1 MNTRKIPTRR
11 LSRKQVGEAL
21 QSVPMQSILMG
32 ASNSKDKALTSKQ
45 LKFAEALAL
54 GDTKAGAYRKAY
66 SSKGSGKTESGEG
79 QRLAMHPAVSHQV
92 EAFKLAIEAQ
102 RYATPAALR
111 ALVIERLT
119 AAAINPEHKPAQQL
133 RALELLGKVTE
144 VAAFTERREI
154 IKSDSPADAREK
166 LLASLRAAISKSDGG
181 ASLLAEL
188 ARRPA
193 LTIDQDTVM
202 RSDDLGPCE
211 TGDIAVER
219 NQPSD
224 IDSAASVAPEP
235 SPAGTVVAIHDVA
248 PPPVPT
254 PPMAADPCSSTLT
267 Y

>member
-1 MNTRKIPTRR
+1 MRR

-21 QSVPMQSILMG
+21 KSVPMQSILMG
-32 ASNSKDKALTSKQ
+32 ASNSKNKALTSKQ

-54 GDTKAGAYRKAY
+54 GDTKAGAYRRAY
-66 SSKGSGKTESGEG
+66 DTRAKPQVQSLEG
-79 QRLAMHPAVSHQV
+79 QRLAASPAVSLQV

-154 IKSDSPADAREK
+154 IKSDSPADARER
-166 LLASLRAAISKSDGG
+166 LLTSLRAAITTSGGG

-188 ARRPA
+188 SRRNTV
-193 LTIDQDTVM
+193 TIDQATADPTFSDEPDTAGEAIP
-202 RSDDLGPCE
+202 DPE
-211 TGDIAVER
+211 
-219 NQPSD
+219 
-224 IDSAASVAPEP
+224 DSTPPTPTPQLAA
-235 SPAGTVVAIHDVA
+235 G
-248 PPPVPT
+248 PPPPG
-254 PPMAADPCSSTLT
+254 LT
-267 Y
+267 